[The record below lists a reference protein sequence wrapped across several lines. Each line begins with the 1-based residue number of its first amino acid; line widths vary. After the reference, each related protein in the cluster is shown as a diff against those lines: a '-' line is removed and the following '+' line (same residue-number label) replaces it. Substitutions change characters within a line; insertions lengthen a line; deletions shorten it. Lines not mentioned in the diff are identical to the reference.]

1 MAIRRGRIKGRARL
15 GERKRC
21 VTAYPRLLH
30 LRRDRSD
37 GSVGVVPVARDEV
50 SGPGDGLRRRPSAG
64 LMVPPGLRAAPRVVP
79 CRFRLDAVVPDDA
92 HAPPR
97 DEPRASGPIGRSRS
111 HPPGE
116 ATAKRPLIE
125 TPGARPRQSPRSHGV
140 GRPLAPRQ
148 RAPVGGRELPFSDHH
163 PSLSIS
169 VVAPRRPW
177 KGADAVR
184 LIVRPPDVFRPC
196 APGRVPVRGREGR
209 R

>member
-116 ATAKRPLIE
+116 A
-125 TPGARPRQSPRSHGV
+125 
-140 GRPLAPRQ
+140 
-148 RAPVGGRELPFSDHH
+148 PVD
-163 PSLSIS
+163 
-169 VVAPRRPW
+169 
-177 KGADAVR
+177 
-184 LIVRPPDVFRPC
+184 
-196 APGRVPVRGREGR
+196 
-209 R
+209 